1 METRQHWE
9 QVYATR
15 ATDTVSWFQ
24 PRAET
29 SLRLIRATGVPHTGA
44 LIDVGGGASTLVD
57 GLLAAGYTNLTV
69 LDLSAAALAAAR
81 ARLGAGGDTVR
92 WIEADI
98 VDADLPAHAYDAW
111 HDRAAFHFLTDAK
124 ARAAYVRTL
133 RHALKPGGHLIV
145 ATFAEDGPT
154 RCSGL
159 PICRYSAVTLQA
171 EFGAAFEPVH
181 QEYEIHTTPAGG
193 TQRFVYAVF
202 RHTGEGG

>member
-15 ATDTVSWFQ
+15 ATETVSWFQ

-29 SLRLIRATGVPHTGA
+29 SLRLIRATGVPLTGA

-57 GLLAAGYTNLTV
+57 GLLAAGYANLTV
-69 LDLSAAALAAAR
+69 LDLSATALAAAR
-81 ARLGAGGDTVR
+81 TRLGAAGDTVR

-98 VDADLPAHAYDAW
+98 VDADLPAHAYDVW
-111 HDRAAFHFLTDAK
+111 HDRAAFHFLTDAQ
-124 ARAAYVRTL
+124 ARAAYVRTV

-159 PICRYSAVTLQA
+159 PICRYSAITLQA

-202 RHTGEGG
+202 RHTGEGS